1 MGVRTKSAAHLR
13 RPNSLPWGYGV
24 AVASVALV
32 LGLKVLLDPLITE
45 QSPFLLLAGAVMVS
59 AWFGGLGPGL
69 LATALSAITA
79 DYFFLPPVG
88 SFTGLVGVGFLPV
101 VLFTLQGVLITLLAQ
116 ALHSARQR
124 AEGSALQTQRHQE
137 ELRQSEERYRSVV
150 EQAAENIFLVDAET
164 KHVLESNAALQ
175 RSLGYSSEEL
185 ERMTLYDVVAHD
197 REDIDRNI
205 GRTVAKGHNFIGDR
219 QHRCKDGS
227 LIDLEVSANVISYG
241 GKEALCVV
249 AHDVT
254 ERKRTEQKL
263 RDTLDRLLALYE
275 AGKVLGSSLKR
286 EEIGS
291 ELLKTVERVSDVSA
305 AVVDLRDEQGHWH
318 LLRTIG
324 PEDLWRWAR
333 STPEALATR
342 RAALKSEGYRSF
354 ELQRPRTDGARMRGL
369 CLPLRV
375 HEHSIGVLEAYGPQA
390 LVERG
395 TVDTLASLA
404 NQAASALENAWLY
417 GELDNRRRQL
427 QELVGKLVTAQEEEQ
442 RRVACEVHDG
452 FTQMA
457 AAAYRRLQTFMEHRP
472 PEAAQDREEL
482 EDAIALVRQTI
493 GEARRI
499 IANLRPPTLDDF
511 GVATAIRMQ
520 TEELRAEGFDASYE
534 ETLGGER
541 LPATLETALFRVVQ
555 EALANVRKHAQTD
568 RMRVTLGRDDGF
580 VRLEVRDWGCGFESA
595 AGQRGGPGEKVG
607 LWSMRERLVLLG
619 GSLEIHSEPGAG
631 TSVVAEAPVPTT
643 RKEKA
648 DGA

>member
-1 MGVRTKSAAHLR
+1 
-13 RPNSLPWGYGV
+13 LPLGYGV

-219 QHRCKDGS
+219 QHRRKDGS

-254 ERKRTEQKL
+254 ERKRAEQKL

-520 TEELRAEGFDASYE
+520 TEELRSEGFDASYE

-541 LPATLETALFRVVQ
+541 LSAPLETALFRVVQ

-568 RMRVTLGRDDGF
+568 RMRVTLGRDDGC

-595 AGQRGGPGEKVG
+595 AGQRDGPGEKVG